1 MNVYYATPDD
11 ATIVCTL
18 MHDAFAEYKHA
29 TPSSSALL
37 ETPDSVR
44 EGLNGGEKALI
55 GMEGDKPVA
64 MLRYVISDD
73 DLYFFRL
80 SVPPEN
86 QGNGYAKKLITALE
100 AEAKTLGKQSV
111 SCRVRTAVDRN
122 MVLYQRLGYETEEIV
137 TKNIQGI
144 HIDVATVKKPIHS
157 LVEEGVHV

>member
-1 MNVYYATPDD
+1 MNIYYATPDD

-64 MLRYVISDD
+64 MLRYVISMMIYISSDY
-73 DLYFFRL
+73 LYHQRIK
-80 SVPPEN
+80 
-86 QGNGYAKKLITALE
+86 G
-100 AEAKTLGKQSV
+100 
-111 SCRVRTAVDRN
+111 
-122 MVLYQRLGYETEEIV
+122 MVML
-137 TKNIQGI
+137 KS
-144 HIDVATVKKPIHS
+144 S
-157 LVEEGVHV
+157 LQH